1 MRMLMKVQ
9 MDVEAGNRA
18 IRDGSWE
25 QVMGRFMEQV
35 KPEAVYFTAEA
46 GKRTGF
52 IFVDLQDVSDI
63 PSLAEPFFMSVN
75 ASIDFSPVMTVDD
88 VQRGLQKAA
97 PAFEQDGKS
106 ARMPASS
113 AIA

>member
-18 IRDGSWE
+18 ILDGSWE
-25 QVMGRFMEQV
+25 GVIGRFMEEAR
-35 KPEAVYFTAEA
+35 PEAVYFTAEN

-52 IFVDLQDVSDI
+52 IFVDVQDVADI
-63 PSLAEPFFMSVN
+63 PSLAEPFFMAVN
-75 ASIDFSPVMTVDD
+75 ASIDFSPVMTVED

-97 PAFEQDGKS
+97 KAFEHDGKG
-106 ARMPASS
+106 ARMPA
-113 AIA
+113 